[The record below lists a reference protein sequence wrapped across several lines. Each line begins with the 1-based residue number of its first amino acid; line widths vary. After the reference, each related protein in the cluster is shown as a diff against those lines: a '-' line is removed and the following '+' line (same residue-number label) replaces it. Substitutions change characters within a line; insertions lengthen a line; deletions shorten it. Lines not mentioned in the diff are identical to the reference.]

1 LDRQTKELLEQL
13 ASMAAAND
21 APAQVKPDISI
32 VRQAAHAI
40 WLAYAGV
47 ADPDCD
53 VRELSIA
60 GPAGAIPARLYRPPG
75 IDKPTPLVVFLHGG
89 GWSLGD
95 LDSYDGLMRSL
106 AVGSGTRMLSVDYRL
121 APEHKYPAGLEDA
134 ESAVEWAIAHAV
146 ELGAKPQCVA
156 VMGDSAGGNLATV
169 VAHRL
174 HSRTSRRLAAQ
185 FLLYPVIDVS
195 QPHATYRSRITMG
208 DGEYLLTRD
217 GIDDSV
223 RWYLDGAT
231 RSDDPSI
238 SPQCLQRLDILP
250 PTLIITA
257 GFDPLRD
264 EAEAYAE
271 RLRVAGVPTHVEC
284 FESAI
289 HAFLSFGV
297 LDLAQSAR
305 RYLANEIR
313 CLMSC

>member
-1 LDRQTKELLEQL
+1 VALDRQTKELLEQL

-156 VMGDSAGGNLATV
+156 
-169 VAHRL
+169 
-174 HSRTSRRLAAQ
+174 AQ